1 MVTAKFVRSDNAG
14 ENYIP
19 TGIDLSVC

>member
-19 TGIDLSVC
+19 TGIDFSVC